1 MDENTKFKTRVVGGF
16 DKSDVVN
23 YIKKLAGERNEL
35 KKAYE
40 ESEEKFEL
48 LSEQLEET
56 TVTNAEAVEKAK
68 ALSLEVEELQE
79 KIEEMHRENEEN
91 KQQKIAFIDN
101 TLANL
106 SELENAIALVNENI
120 KVAFERAHT
129 ELMVA
134 CNTLAEI
141 SPMLEKSFRQ
151 FEEIRANI
159 GEQKQI
165 LLEGDICDDL
175 DDIDNV
181 DDADDVDN
189 DVNVDNEEEETYS
202 DF

>member
-23 YIKKLAGERNEL
+23 YIKKLASERNEL

-56 TVTNAEAVEKAK
+56 ATRNTDAIEKAK
-68 ALSLEVEELQE
+68 VLAIEVEEYKQH
-79 KIEEMHRENEEN
+79 KI
-91 KQQKIAFIDN
+91 N
-101 TLANL
+101 TLENL
-106 SELENAIALVNENI
+106 SELENAIAAVNENI

-129 ELMVA
+129 ELLVA

-165 LLEGDICDDL
+165 LLEGDICD
-175 DDIDNV
+175 NV
-181 DDADDVDN
+181 DD
-189 DVNVDNEEEETYS
+189 VDNEEEETYS